1 MSEPSNNNLNDENNN
16 YSNQENE
23 VENYSQNEESKNQEY
38 SSNNEEENKN
48 NETNEE
54 NDSNANDLNSN
65 NNNDIERV
73 ENESL
78 YSYDENKDF
87 PVFANKIN
95 KRLNDIILN
104 YKKELKNLVKEIEE
118 DKEMVK
124 ILKDHTASVEN
135 QVKNRE
141 KMVDE
146 MRKNANNQSHT
157 IEVVKRQIGKVK
169 AQRKALENQELT
181 LQERFNILQQNIA
194 KANEKMDSYKL
205 NMKNILEELEQWA
218 LAARQKEG
226 DKLNIEKYYR
236 HDELKIK
243 DTMLQIEKLTQEV
256 NNCLHNLERE
266 VTETQ
271 AAQIEMDKTTVE
283 LKNLQGER
291 QDLLD
296 QLIRTQE
303 NIKNLSD
310 DLREECD
317 RYYKNK
323 VELGKNKEE
332 LDKNIKIHED
342 SLKMNKKA
350 EEEIKQ
356 REGVLSKTRETFQDN
371 QYRYNELHNDIEI
384 KKNELGALARE
395 LSNKTNATNYLKND
409 LEKKKRSLDEA
420 KTEYNNKKNEIESNT
435 KKYLTAKEKINT
447 PMRSFLFFV
456 KNPLQMFFKFS
467 SSRLYSFSN
476 WFKLFS
482 EE

>member
-1 MSEPSNNNLNDENNN
+1 MSEPSNNNSNDENNN

-23 VENYSQNEESKNQEY
+23 VVNYSQNEESKNQEY

-317 RYYKNK
+317 RY
-323 VELGKNKEE
+323 
-332 LDKNIKIHED
+332 
-342 SLKMNKKA
+342 
-350 EEEIKQ
+350 
-356 REGVLSKTRETFQDN
+356 
-371 QYRYNELHNDIEI
+371 
-384 KKNELGALARE
+384 
-395 LSNKTNATNYLKND
+395 
-409 LEKKKRSLDEA
+409 
-420 KTEYNNKKNEIESNT
+420 
-435 KKYLTAKEKINT
+435 
-447 PMRSFLFFV
+447 
-456 KNPLQMFFKFS
+456 
-467 SSRLYSFSN
+467 
-476 WFKLFS
+476 
-482 EE
+482 